1 MTNREI
7 IIQNLLNIINICTD
21 KLHLL
26 NDYTDDELILTD
38 GIIEVLSDSYCKL
51 RSLDITED
59 IPF

>member
-1 MTNREI
+1 MTNREVI
-7 IIQNLLNIINICTD
+7 TQNLLNIINSCVA

-38 GIIEVLSDSYCKL
+38 DVIEVLSDSYCKL